1 MNLNEIKIVEKE
13 VEFNKVVDFITFVV
27 NKSFSPDGVYHRYL
41 RDFAEASAIITMY
54 TDYDNTEFDMNDV
67 MNYIQSEEWRILK
80 QQLGKKYD
88 VFDRYIEYEITN
100 INTPLRFA
108 DNTLKAV
115 TVAVN
120 KVNSILNS
128 IDIEKLKDYDFSK
141 ITDAI
146 DEIKKAQEDSK

>member
-27 NKSFSPDGVYHRYL
+27 NKSFGPDGVYHRYL

-146 DEIKKAQEDSK
+146 DEIKKAQENSK